1 MNLLN
6 IRHKINIPN
15 FFKQKKKQSCNL
27 QFLSYRIPSNR
38 ILITMVS
45 RLALQ
50 AR

>member
-6 IRHKINIPN
+6 IRHKINILN

-27 QFLSYRIPSNR
+27 QLYRIPSNR